1 MSLDDITLA
10 VDYFDLKKIAESGQ
24 CFRWKELGPGK
35 YLIPSGQTCAIMEQ
49 KEPDDDLHLLIE
61 EGTLPLWQD
70 YLNYGERYGSI
81 IREAREATLADGSPD
96 LFLRE
101 AVLEAAGVQILTQDL
116 WETLVSFV
124 ISQNNNIPRIK
135 KLVAALCK
143 QFGERRQLAGHEF
156 YTFPTWERLAGQDL
170 SSIGLGYRDKYVEQ
184 LAQNVTD
191 GRIDLHELTGMETEQ
206 ARTYLKSIHGVGNKV
221 ADCVLLFGLHRVEA
235 FPVDTWIR
243 QVIDEHYDA
252 KIPDESVE
260 VTVTP
265 HKVGDGGIL
274 AMPLKANIP
283 DPQRDD
289 WKLVTCPICGAE
301 CWENDI
307 ARQAMAAEPE
317 LHAACTA
324 CALKAG
330 FAAGGKH

>member
-170 SSIGLGYRDKYVEQ
+170 SGLGLGYRDKYVEQ
-184 LAQNVTD
+184 LAQNVAD

-243 QVIDEHYDA
+243 QVIDEHY
-252 KIPDESVE
+252 
-260 VTVTP
+260 
-265 HKVGDGGIL
+265 
-274 AMPLKANIP
+274 
-283 DPQRDD
+283 
-289 WKLVTCPICGAE
+289 
-301 CWENDI
+301 
-307 ARQAMAAEPE
+307 
-317 LHAACTA
+317 
-324 CALKAG
+324 
-330 FAAGGKH
+330 GGKFPVEHYDGHAGIIQQFIFYYMQQHKGGKTT

>member
-81 IREAREATLADGSPD
+81 VREAREATLADGSPD

-143 QFGERRQLAGHEF
+143 QFGDRRQLAGHEF
-156 YTFPTWERLAGQDL
+156 YTFPTWDRLLRGRWRRLETGGQAQHRRLLREKPEGSDRGRQGRRHEVNQKGRAG
-170 SSIGLGYRDKYVEQ
+170 STRSAI
-184 LAQNVTD
+184 
-191 GRIDLHELTGMETEQ
+191 
-206 ARTYLKSIHGVGNKV
+206 
-221 ADCVLLFGLHRVEA
+221 
-235 FPVDTWIR
+235 
-243 QVIDEHYDA
+243 
-252 KIPDESVE
+252 
-260 VTVTP
+260 
-265 HKVGDGGIL
+265 
-274 AMPLKANIP
+274 
-283 DPQRDD
+283 
-289 WKLVTCPICGAE
+289 
-301 CWENDI
+301 
-307 ARQAMAAEPE
+307 
-317 LHAACTA
+317 
-324 CALKAG
+324 
-330 FAAGGKH
+330 

>member
-1 MSLDDITLA
+1 MNVESITLA

-101 AVLEAAGVQILTQDL
+101 VVLEAAGVQILTQDL

-143 QFGERRQLAGHEF
+143 QFGEHRQLTGHEF

-170 SSIGLGYRDKYVEQ
+170 RGLGLGYRDKYVEQ

-243 QVIDEHYDA
+243 QVIDERYGGKFPVEHYDGHA
-252 KIPDESVE
+252 GIIQQFIFYYMQQ
-260 VTVTP
+260 
-265 HKVGDGGIL
+265 HK
-274 AMPLKANIP
+274 
-283 DPQRDD
+283 
-289 WKLVTCPICGAE
+289 
-301 CWENDI
+301 
-307 ARQAMAAEPE
+307 
-317 LHAACTA
+317 
-324 CALKAG
+324 
-330 FAAGGKH
+330 GGKTT

>member
-81 IREAREATLADGSPD
+81 VREAREATLADGSPD

-143 QFGERRQLAGHEF
+143 QFGDRRQLAGHEF
-156 YTFPTWERLAGQDL
+156 YTFPTWDRLAGQDL
-170 SSIGLGYRDKYVEQ
+170 SGLGLGYRDKYVEQ

-206 ARTYLKSIHGVGNKV
+206 ARTYRPRCRS
-221 ADCVLLFGLHRVEA
+221 APGLSCWPTSSHTSQ
-235 FPVDTWIR
+235 PVKPSSTALSGR
-243 QVIDEHYDA
+243 Q
-252 KIPDESVE
+252 PRRPSSRS
-260 VTVTP
+260 TTRSSTP
-265 HKVGDGGIL
+265 RS
-274 AMPLKANIP
+274 PTSP
-283 DPQRDD
+283 WR
-289 WKLVTCPICGAE
+289 
-301 CWENDI
+301 
-307 ARQAMAAEPE
+307 
-317 LHAACTA
+317 
-324 CALKAG
+324 
-330 FAAGGKH
+330 

>member
-1 MSLDDITLA
+1 MNVESITLA

-49 KEPDDDLHLLIE
+49 KGPDDDLHLLIE

-81 IREAREATLADGSPD
+81 VREAREATLADGSPD

-143 QFGERRQLAGHEF
+143 QFGDRRQLAGHEF
-156 YTFPTWERLAGQDL
+156 YTFPTWDRLAGQDL
-170 SSIGLGYRDKYVEQ
+170 SGLGLGYRDKYVEQ

-235 FPVDTWIR
+235 FPVDTWIQ
-243 QVIDEHYDA
+243 QVIDEHY
-252 KIPDESVE
+252 
-260 VTVTP
+260 
-265 HKVGDGGIL
+265 
-274 AMPLKANIP
+274 
-283 DPQRDD
+283 
-289 WKLVTCPICGAE
+289 
-301 CWENDI
+301 
-307 ARQAMAAEPE
+307 
-317 LHAACTA
+317 
-324 CALKAG
+324 
-330 FAAGGKH
+330 GGKFPVEHYDGHAGIIQQFIFYYMQQHKGGKTT

>member
-170 SSIGLGYRDKYVEQ
+170 SSLGLGYRDK
-184 LAQNVTD
+184 
-191 GRIDLHELTGMETEQ
+191 
-206 ARTYLKSIHGVGNKV
+206 
-221 ADCVLLFGLHRVEA
+221 
-235 FPVDTWIR
+235 
-243 QVIDEHYDA
+243 
-252 KIPDESVE
+252 
-260 VTVTP
+260 
-265 HKVGDGGIL
+265 
-274 AMPLKANIP
+274 
-283 DPQRDD
+283 DD
-289 WKLVTCPICGAE
+289 
-301 CWENDI
+301 
-307 ARQAMAAEPE
+307 
-317 LHAACTA
+317 A
-324 CALKAG
+324 CAGFPDIEPMDTEEAEEDAQQQRHRLAFRRRRPLRCGDADRALLRAG
-330 FAAGGKH
+330 LPAGARRI

>member
-143 QFGERRQLAGHEF
+143 QFGDHRQLAGHEF
-156 YTFPTWERLAGQDL
+156 YTFPTWDRLAGQDL
-170 SSIGLGYRDKYVEQ
+170 SGLGLGYRDKYVEQ

-221 ADCVLLFGLHRVEA
+221 ADCVLLFGLHHVEA
-235 FPVDTWIR
+235 FPVD
-243 QVIDEHYDA
+243 
-252 KIPDESVE
+252 KIGRAHV
-260 VTVTP
+260 
-265 HKVGDGGIL
+265 
-274 AMPLKANIP
+274 
-283 DPQRDD
+283 
-289 WKLVTCPICGAE
+289 
-301 CWENDI
+301 
-307 ARQAMAAEPE
+307 
-317 LHAACTA
+317 
-324 CALKAG
+324 
-330 FAAGGKH
+330 

>member
-81 IREAREATLADGSPD
+81 VREAREATLADGSPD

-143 QFGERRQLAGHEF
+143 QFGDRRPDLRRRTPHPDPAPRRPARLHQRQRPRWHLQADPHRARQDQHRHHGAGQELQERRGHDHLPAG
-156 YTFPTWERLAGQDL
+156 
-170 SSIGLGYRDKYVEQ
+170 
-184 LAQNVTD
+184 
-191 GRIDLHELTGMETEQ
+191 
-206 ARTYLKSIHGVGNKV
+206 
-221 ADCVLLFGLHRVEA
+221 LL
-235 FPVDTWIR
+235 P
-243 QVIDEHYDA
+243 QYP
-252 KIPDESVE
+252 IPRR
-260 VTVTP
+260 
-265 HKVGDGGIL
+265 G
-274 AMPLKANIP
+274 
-283 DPQRDD
+283 
-289 WKLVTCPICGAE
+289 
-301 CWENDI
+301 
-307 ARQAMAAEPE
+307 
-317 LHAACTA
+317 
-324 CALKAG
+324 
-330 FAAGGKH
+330 